1 VSDNG
6 RGPAPDHGP
15 PPVEDIETTE
25 PGAVDP
31 GAVAP
36 DVIAPDARAGLTTRQ
51 LGAFILA
58 AAAIVAI
65 ARALRR
71 RSTAGD

>member
-1 VSDNG
+1 MSDNG
-6 RGPAPDHGP
+6 RGPGADQGAATPIED
-15 PPVEDIETTE
+15 VETAEAARAE
-25 PGAVDP
+25 P
-31 GAVAP
+31 
-36 DVIAPDARAGLTTRQ
+36 IAADARAGLTTRQ